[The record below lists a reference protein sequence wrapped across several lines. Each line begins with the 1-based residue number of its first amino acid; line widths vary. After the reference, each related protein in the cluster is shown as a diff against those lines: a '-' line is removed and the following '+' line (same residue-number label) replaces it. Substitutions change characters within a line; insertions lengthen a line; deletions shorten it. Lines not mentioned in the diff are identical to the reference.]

1 MIKIEKR
8 VALIGIIVE
17 NQKSVAQL
25 NDILHEYASAIVA
38 RLGVP
43 YRERGVSIISI
54 VIDAPQNDVST
65 LSGRLGRLD
74 GVNVKTM
81 YTKEK

>member
-1 MIKIEKR
+1 MEKR

-17 NQKSVAQL
+17 NGESAAQI
-25 NDILHEYASAIVA
+25 NNILHEYADNIVA

-43 YRERGVSIISI
+43 YRERSVSIISI
-54 VIDAPQNDVST
+54 VIDAPQNDIST
-65 LSGRLGRLD
+65 LSGKLGRLE

-81 YTKEK
+81 YTKQK

>member
-1 MIKIEKR
+1 MEKR

-17 NQKSVAQL
+17 NGESAAQI
-25 NDILHEYASAIVA
+25 NDILHEYATSVVA

-43 YRERGVSIISI
+43 YRERGVNIISI
-54 VIDAPQNDVST
+54 VIDAPQNDIST
-65 LSGRLGRLD
+65 LSGKLGRLE
-74 GVNVKTM
+74 GVSVKTM

>member
-1 MIKIEKR
+1 MDKR

-17 NQKSVAQL
+17 NSESAAQI
-25 NDILHEYASAIVA
+25 NDILHEYATSVVA

-43 YRERGVSIISI
+43 YRERGVNIISI
-54 VIDAPQNDVST
+54 VIDAAQNDIST
-65 LSGRLGRLD
+65 LSGRLGRLE
-74 GVNVKTM
+74 GVSVKAM